1 MGVPKLF
8 NSLINQYHH
17 NSATNPTGYY
27 VIKQKIENDYPTHLY
42 LDFNGAIYQCIK
54 PEIKTE
60 DALIAHVVDYLE
72 SICEMIPNLEFVYI
86 AMDGIPP
93 MGKVAQQRIRRFHSI
108 CKNNRI
114 RKINQRFGTE
124 LDHTSINEHID
135 TNMITPGTAFMN
147 NLSIAIRRKCMTF
160 DKWRVVFSDSSIPGE
175 GEHKIVKYIRDQ
187 EQESG
192 NVGNAVN
199 TVIYALDGDLIF
211 LSLGLHLENTYLFR
225 EANEYGNLSA
235 LTSQTGKRFLYMDI
249 NELENAI
256 ITHSQDTYGC
266 SNMTSPD
273 MRRRYIDDYIFLGML
288 LGNDFMPKCH
298 WFSIAEGGFERLLSA
313 YWQIHNHTETYLTDC
328 RNDSRT
334 PLLYTEMLGDIL
346 FIVKNQETE
355 AINSLFARRKK
366 ARIPIKS
373 DMTERE
379 RQQTMMDFLPLQY
392 LNIEREIEPHMEGWR
407 ARYYRTC
414 FNMVPSTENIQMIC
428 RSYLKTLMWN
438 FHYYFNPDGC
448 ISWDWVY
455 DFPYCPTWSDIY
467 DELITHKNIN
477 INVSGSDKLFK
488 FTLGKPL
495 DAQTLLF
502 MVLPW
507 NSRKYMAVEIARK
520 LVDESCPMRIYF
532 PKRYGLNV
540 AFQRYYHE
548 CTPILFKMDRQ
559 YVEKWLKDCKY
570 SEDELKRNQ
579 IGNVFTNR
587 T

>member
-17 NSATNPTGYY
+17 NAATNPTGYY
-27 VIKQKIENDYPTHLY
+27 VIKQKIENNYPTHLY

-72 SICEMIPNLEFVYI
+72 TICHMIPNLEFVYI

-114 RKINQRFGTE
+114 RKINERFGTE
-124 LDHTSINEHID
+124 LDHSSINEHID
-135 TNMITPGTAFMN
+135 TNMITPGTAFMS

-175 GEHKIVKYIRDQ
+175 GEHKIIKYIRDLDKDL
-187 EQESG
+187 ESD
-192 NVGNAVN
+192 NPVN
-199 TVIYALDGDLIF
+199 KVIYALDGDLIF
-211 LSLGLHLENTYLFR
+211 LSLGLHLENVYLFR

-235 LTSQTGKRFLYMDI
+235 LTSHTGKRFLYMDI
-249 NELENAI
+249 NELERAI
-256 ITHSQDTYGC
+256 ITNSQDTYGC
-266 SNMTSPD
+266 SNMTNPD

-328 RNDSRT
+328 QNDR
-334 PLLYTEMLGDIL
+334 PMLDTEMLSDIL

-366 ARIPIKS
+366 ARIPIKP
-373 DMTERE
+373 DMSERE

-407 ARYYRTC
+407 ARYYKTC
-414 FNMVPSTENIQMIC
+414 FNMIPSPENIRMVC
-428 RSYLKTLMWN
+428 RSYLKTLVWN

-455 DFPYCPTWSDIY
+455 DFPYSPTWSDIY
-467 DELITHKNIN
+467 DELITHKNVN

-507 NSRKYMAVEIARK
+507 NSRKYMAVEISRK
-520 LVDESCPMRIYF
+520 LNDESCPMRIYF

-540 AFQRYYHE
+540 AFHRYYHE
-548 CTPILFKMDRQ
+548 CTPILFKMDRYQ
-559 YVEKWLKDCKY
+559 VEKWLKDCKY
-570 SEDELKRNQ
+570 SEDELKRNLV
-579 IGNVFTNR
+579 GNIFTNR
-587 T
+587 V